1 MAVDYTEARTVD
13 VNDGVYSQDYNRLAL
28 AFNDRLKN
36 GVADPTWRLLW
47 YAHSLVRGIRN
58 PNGFLYAAEDEW
70 WKVYSHIKESAGI
83 TWPTTSAGMPEGV
96 NVTNPLGAF
105 IYGVEPTVV
114 NEEGRINAS
123 GEFDPAG
130 TDLDNAPTG
139 VPLFLSSPTIHA
151 PTTIAEYWEL
161 SKYQRGAVP
170 SDLSDYSASNAIKAS
185 QEHGFIN
192 YPSSGFFLQNYGGFL
207 PSPKLDAAA
216 PLCDDNYTPN
226 FDLKFSNLV
235 GGSDK
240 DYNTCQPDGVM
251 FYFEGFSAYKII
263 NWDGTTESLP
273 LTDYLEGP
281 YEDNAYLRR
290 YKGQQLNEVMNWF
303 AMEYR
308 ANETEREESDMNRID
323 KGFQFQDFLTRQY
336 CLAPAY
342 GTVATG
348 SITAVYPTFELSGG
362 ETAGTY
368 LDVTTSGSYS
378 GTTTYTVPAKFTYA
392 AFYAKTSGVGAG
404 DVTIEA
410 FNGAVSLTTF
420 TITAVGGSTV
430 DHLNWF
436 TSAHNEADIRFK
448 LKTVLPASVTINIEC
463 AMLLEYQP
471 TIYDSYVCL
480 RLGSTDGPTS
490 TTFDKSGY
498 TFSDPKQVSD
508 NLLGYGCLIR
518 GVTGIPTNT
527 GEINE
532 NPVYES
538 ARRLI
543 HNNLRMAERQNLVG
557 YEVIGGKSYIHFK
570 RFARGEYS
578 DDLDVFEGI
587 APPSAVVASGDLIDG
602 EEYQVWSMSDS
613 GSSLV
618 YYDGLSYSA
627 ITSAGH
633 SGGEMAG
640 TYFTATSVKTFTVSG
655 DAFLRVRN
663 GIRSIP
669 IKDNRADRFRG
680 QTNEWTT
687 QQTTTVY
694 KLSDSSIYK
703 SDGYGDILGF
713 LTDRCGLLSCDWSR
727 MACTTGF
734 THRAEV
740 NRQILYG
747 SKMALRPENPSGYR
761 YVLGSQAVGGYNTNS
776 MVQAENTASAGEGD
790 KRHYESCQV
799 YKPDYG
805 LEAVYIDPTT
815 AASSSDYDVIVKLR
829 GRLENET
836 SPATVTNTTVGW
848 YVAFTGSYVPKRRTD
863 ENAVLEYLYHIA
875 SYASAPTSDY
885 NCIQKIGD
893 VAYDASSLSGYWGND
908 FHGNCYPR
916 FYFSKAVRH
925 VWNDTNATYDAADSL
940 TTVDEMLYMEFILQA
955 ISSGF
960 IDMESTKQLSC
971 TDDNRMYDYTFP
983 NLCYQALQL
992 GKTELEYKEVT
1003 RATDTFTWESEANV
1017 LYTLVGV
1024 DGSGNETQIA
1034 SSVESPHTQTGVAT
1048 FASYRAYAGS
1058 NNEENRTIID
1068 FTLTY
1073 TGASDDN
1080 VITFT
1085 ESSGTYI
1092 TYHILGRTH
1101 VSGNTNDWEYYTGSG
1116 WSASE
1121 GSAEAVSSPTTIAA
1135 ANAKSEYRVMAI
1147 VFGRKRWFE
1156 FLPATLRPDN
1166 AQGFGPLPNTN
1177 LYARIFN
1184 NVCNAVNL
1192 LVRARID
1199 LPFNYQV
1206 RDGDKSWYGTAVT
1219 PEDTAYDN
1227 SASDSNTYPF
1237 EYGCPEGG
1245 TLVAGISTFALN
1257 AEASGAYGGASISD
1271 RSLGTAGSGWT
1282 DGTPGIDGAESM
1294 YDVGFAVATATCGV
1308 QVETGM
1314 VVSGST
1320 FSRDDSDWYKPYIVS
1335 SKYKGEIR
1343 IKDETIKYALPDTWQ
1358 LSNGTIEAAGIRDLF
1373 MGSPGFLGDLQHDVR
1388 KWEINES
1395 SGALIHVGN
1404 DPSLPIMTA
1413 NKYLSIEK
1421 TLNECSIYEGD
1432 VTVDAAESPLYG
1444 FFTGGDFYYDQ
1455 RVSTIN
1461 RFTANGN
1468 FVSSIFT
1475 PYAENIMFI
1484 KIPVVSRSYPDNT
1497 Y

>member
-1 MAVDYTEARTVD
+1 MAVDYTTATTVD
-13 VNDGVYSQDYNRLAL
+13 VDDGVFSQDYNRLAL

-58 PNGFLYAAEDEW
+58 PNGFNYAAEDEW

-83 TWPTTSAGMPEGV
+83 TWPTTSAGMPEGI
-96 NVTNPLGAF
+96 NVANPLGAF
-105 IYGVEPTVV
+105 IYGLSPTVDD
-114 NEEGRINAS
+114 EEGRINAS

-130 TDLDNAPTG
+130 TTLASAPTG
-139 VPLFLSSPTIHA
+139 VPLFLSSPSIHA
-151 PTTIAEYWEL
+151 PGNIAEYWEL

-185 QEHGFIN
+185 QEHGLIN

-207 PSPKLDAAA
+207 PSPTLDSSD
-216 PLCDDNYTPN
+216 PICDDGYTPN
-226 FDLKFSNLV
+226 FDLIFTNLV

-240 DYNTCQPDGVM
+240 TYDTCQPDGVM

-263 NWDGTTESLP
+263 KWDGTTESLP

-308 ANETEREESDMNRID
+308 ANETEREEADMNRIT
-323 KGFQFQDFLTRQY
+323 KGFQFQDFMTRQY

-342 GTVATG
+342 GEVSAG
-348 SITAVYPTFELSGG
+348 SISAVYPTFELSGG

-368 LDVTTSGSYS
+368 LAVTTSGAYS

-392 AFYAKTSGVGAG
+392 GFYAKTTGSGAG
-404 DVTIEA
+404 DVTIEVLS
-410 FNGAVSLTTF
+410 GSTSLTTF

-430 DHLNWF
+430 DHLKWF
-436 TSAHNEADIRFK
+436 ASAHSEADIRFK
-448 LKTVLPASVTINIEC
+448 LVTALPSSVTINVEC
-463 AMLLEYQP
+463 AMLLDYKP
-471 TIYDSYVCL
+471 TIYDAYVCL
-480 RLGSTDGPTS
+480 RLGSTNGPTS
-490 TTFDKSGY
+490 TTYDKSGY
-498 TFSDPKQVSD
+498 TFSNPKQVSD
-508 NLLGYGCLIR
+508 NLLDYGCLIR
-518 GVTGIPTNT
+518 GVAGIPTNT

-557 YEVIGGKSYIHFK
+557 YEVIGGKSYLHFK
-570 RFARGEYS
+570 RFARGQYS

-587 APPSAVVASGDLIDG
+587 APPSGVVASGDLIEG

-613 GSSLV
+613 GTSLV
-618 YYDGLSYSA
+618 YYGGTSYPA

-663 GIRSIP
+663 GIRSVP
-669 IKDNRADRFRG
+669 IKDNRDDRFRG

-703 SDGYGDILGF
+703 SDSYGDIMGF

-727 MACTTGF
+727 MGCTTSF
-734 THRAEV
+734 AHRAEV
-740 NRQILYG
+740 NRQVLYG

-761 YVLGSQAVGGYNTNS
+761 YVLGSQGTGGYNTNS
-776 MVQAENTASAGEGD
+776 MVQTENAASAGEGD
-790 KRHYESCQV
+790 KRHYESCQI
-799 YKPDYG
+799 YKPDYE

-815 AASSSDYDVIVKLR
+815 AASSSDYDVIVKLS

-836 SPATVTNTTVGW
+836 SPATVTNTTAGW
-848 YVAFTGSYVPKRRTD
+848 YTAFTGSYVPKRRTD

-875 SYASAPTSDY
+875 SYASAPTTDY

-893 VAYDASSLSGYWGND
+893 VAYDASSSSGYWGND

-925 VWNDTNATYDAADSL
+925 VWNDTNASYDAADSL

-960 IDMESTKQLSC
+960 IDKESTLQLSC
-971 TDDNRMYDYTFP
+971 TDENRMYDYTFP
-983 NLCYQALQL
+983 NLCYQALKM
-992 GKTELEYKEVT
+992 GKAEVVSKPVT
-1003 RATDTFTWESEANV
+1003 RATNTFTWEADPNA

-1024 DGSGNETQIA
+1024 DGSGNETVIA
-1034 SSVESPHTQTGVAT
+1034 SSATSPHTQTGVAT
-1048 FASYRAYAGS
+1048 FTSYKAYAGS
-1058 NNEENRTIID
+1058 SKSDNRTIVD
-1068 FTLTY
+1068 FTLSY
-1073 TGASDDN
+1073 SGANDDN

-1085 ESSGTYI
+1085 EDAAENVRY
-1092 TYHILGRTH
+1092 YLMGRDNAT
-1101 VSGNTNDWEYYTGSG
+1101 GNTNPWLYYTGSG

-1121 GSAEAVSSPTTIAA
+1121 SSAEDVSSPVTVAS
-1135 ANAKSEYRVMAI
+1135 ANAKEEYRVDAL
-1147 VFGRKRWFE
+1147 VYGRKRWLE
-1156 FLPATLRPDN
+1156 FLPPTLRPDN

-1184 NVCNAVNL
+1184 NLCNAVNL

-1199 LPFNYQV
+1199 LPMNFES
-1206 RDGDKSWYGTAVT
+1206 RDGEVTWLGQETSGDGTTTKA
-1219 PEDTAYDN
+1219 AGAG
-1227 SASDSNTYPF
+1227 STYPYV
-1237 EYGCPEGG
+1237 YGCSEGTTIVAGVDNFALTVEKAGAGFGG
-1245 TLVAGISTFALN
+1245 TSV
-1257 AEASGAYGGASISD
+1257 SD
-1271 RSLGTAGSGWT
+1271 RALLTAATAWSSGSA
-1282 DGTPGIDGAESM
+1282 AESV
-1294 YDVGFAVATATCGV
+1294 YKLRFGPIVAPCTPPSSGLEQGATTSGNTFEVCDPV
-1308 QVETGM
+1308 TGICADYYY
-1314 VVSGST
+1314 
-1320 FSRDDSDWYKPYIVS
+1320 FYILS
-1335 SKYKGEIR
+1335 SKYAGELKIA
-1343 IKDETIKYALPDTWQ
+1343 DENIKYALPV
-1358 LSNGTIEAAGIRDLF
+1358 GIR
-1373 MGSPGFLGDLQHDVR
+1373 
-1388 KWEINES
+1388 
-1395 SGALIHVGN
+1395 
-1404 DPSLPIMTA
+1404 
-1413 NKYLSIEK
+1413 
-1421 TLNECSIYEGD
+1421 
-1432 VTVDAAESPLYG
+1432 
-1444 FFTGGDFYYDQ
+1444 
-1455 RVSTIN
+1455 
-1461 RFTANGN
+1461 
-1468 FVSSIFT
+1468 
-1475 PYAENIMFI
+1475 
-1484 KIPVVSRSYPDNT
+1484 
-1497 Y
+1497 

>member
-1 MAVDYTEARTVD
+1 MAVDYTEATPVD
-13 VNDGVYSQDYNRLAL
+13 VADGVDSQDYNRLAL

-47 YAHSLVRGIRN
+47 YAHSIVRGMRN
-58 PNGFLYAAEDEW
+58 PNGFNYAAEDEW
-70 WKVYSHIKESAGI
+70 WKVYAHIKESAGI

-96 NVTNPLGAF
+96 NVANPLGAF
-105 IYGVEPTVV
+105 VYGVEPTVV

-207 PSPKLDAAA
+207 PSPKLDASD

-263 NWDGTTESLP
+263 KWDGTTESLP

-308 ANETEREESDMNRID
+308 ANETERAAADMNRVT

-342 GTVATG
+342 GTVSTG

-368 LDVTTSGSYS
+368 LDVTTAGSYS
-378 GTTTYTVPAKFTYA
+378 GTTTYTTPAKFTFAGY
-392 AFYAKTSGVGAG
+392 YAKTSGAG
-404 DVTIEA
+404 SGSVEVEA
-410 FNGAVSLTTF
+410 FDGSTSLGTF
-420 TITAVGGSTV
+420 TIVAVGGSTV
-430 DHLNWF
+430 DSIKWF
-436 TSAHNEADIRFK
+436 AAAHNEADIRFK
-448 LKTVLPASVTINIEC
+448 LVENLPASVTINIEC

-471 TIYDSYVCL
+471 TIYDAYVCL

-490 TTFDKSGY
+490 TTYDKSGY
-498 TFSDPKQVSD
+498 TFSNPKTISD
-508 NLLGYGCLIR
+508 DLLNYGCLIS
-518 GVTGIPTNT
+518 GVAGTPTNT

-543 HNNLRMAERQNLVG
+543 QGNLRMAERQNLVG
-557 YEVIGGKSYIHFK
+557 YEVIGDKSYIHFK
-570 RFARGEYS
+570 RFARGQYS
-578 DDLDVFEGI
+578 DDLDVFDGI
-587 APPSAVVASGDLIDG
+587 APPSASVASGDLIEG

-613 GSSLV
+613 GTSLV
-618 YYDGLSYSA
+618 YYGGSSYPA

-663 GIRSIP
+663 GIRSAP
-669 IKDNRADRFRG
+669 IKDNREDRFRG

-703 SDGYGDILGF
+703 ADGYGDILGI

-727 MACTTGF
+727 MSCTTGF
-734 THRAEV
+734 TDRAEV

-776 MVQAENTASAGEGD
+776 MVQTENTASAGEGD

-799 YKPDYG
+799 YKPDNEI
-805 LEAVYIDPTT
+805 EAVYIDPTSV
-815 AASSSDYDVIVKLR
+815 ASSSDYNVIVKLK

-836 SPATVTNTTVGW
+836 SPTTVTNTAAGW
-848 YVAFTGSYVPKRRTD
+848 YAAFTGSYVPKRRTD
-863 ENAVLEYLYHIA
+863 ENAVLEYLYHIE
-875 SYASAPTSDY
+875 SYASAPTTDY

-893 VAYDASSLSGYWGND
+893 VAYDASNSSGYYGND

-925 VWNDTNATYDAADSL
+925 VWNDTNAKYNAADSL

-983 NLCYQALQL
+983 NLCYQALKL
-992 GKTELEYKEVT
+992 GKTELDYKAAT

-1017 LYTLVGV
+1017 LYSLVGV
-1024 DGSGNETQIA
+1024 DGAGNETLIA
-1034 SSVESPHTQTGVAT
+1034 GSVESPYTQTGVASFT
-1048 FASYRAYAGS
+1048 SYRAYAGS
-1058 NNEENRTIID
+1058 NNAENRTLVD

-1073 TGASDDN
+1073 TGASNDN
-1080 VITFT
+1080 VVTFT

-1101 VSGNTNDWEYYTGSG
+1101 TSGNTNDWEYYTGSG

-1135 ANAKSEYRVMAI
+1135 ANAKSEYRVVAI
-1147 VFGRKRWFE
+1147 GFGRKRWFE

-1192 LVRARID
+1192 LTRARID

-1219 PEDTAYDN
+1219 PADTSYDN
-1227 SASDSNTYPF
+1227 SASDTNTHPF

-1245 TLVAGISTFALN
+1245 TLVAGISGFALN
-1257 AEASGAYGGASISD
+1257 AEASGSYGGASISD
-1271 RSLGTAGSGWT
+1271 RSLGTAGSGWA
-1282 DGTPGIDGAESM
+1282 DGGAAEST
-1294 YDVGFAVATATCGV
+1294 YDVGFSVATATCGAG
-1308 QVETGM
+1308 VETGM
-1314 VVSGST
+1314 IVSGST
-1320 FSRDDSDWYKPYIVS
+1320 FSRDGSDWYKPYIVS

-1343 IKDETIKYALPDTWQ
+1343 IKDENIKYALPT
-1358 LSNGTIEAAGIRDLF
+1358 GIRSQF
-1373 MGSPGFLGDLQHDVR
+1373 MDSPGFLGDLQHDVR
-1388 KWEINES
+1388 KWEINS
-1395 SGALIHVGN
+1395 SGDYINVG
-1404 DPSLPIMTA
+1404 DDATLPVMTA

-1421 TLNECSIYEGD
+1421 RINECSVYEGD
-1432 VTVDAAESPLYG
+1432 VLVDAAESPLYG
-1444 FFTGGDFYYDQ
+1444 FFTSGDFYYDQ

-1468 FVSSIFT
+1468 FVTSTFT
-1475 PYAENIMFI
+1475 PYTDKIMFI
-1484 KIPVVSRSYPDNT
+1484 KIPVVSRSYTSST